1 MVLRFFLVLFVFDF
15 ILLKDKVLDLG
26 FKVNWNFSFVYM

>member
-1 MVLRFFLVLFVFDF
+1 MVSRSSLVSFVSDF

-26 FKVNWNFSFVYM
+26 FKVNWNFSFAHM